1 MPRRISPLLFLAL
14 IAAASA
20 ATAARPYFAATH
32 HFAEKFAQAAQLS
45 SAKPVQ
51 HVIVISIDGMKPES
65 YTEPDAHGLKIP
77 TLRQIVRD
85 GASSDGVQPVMPTV
99 TYPSHTTMMTGVNPG
114 THGIVTNP
122 AWDPFGQNYN
132 GYRWYEE
139 DIRVPTLWQLARQQ
153 GLHTALI
160 HWPVTV
166 GAQADIIVPE
176 IWRAN
181 IPEDLKLLRALST
194 RGILDEVSKEYPDF
208 NAAITPPL
216 QTDAAFTDIAC
227 YAIKKSQPNLLL
239 LHLAMV
245 DHEEHLHGPFSP
257 EANAATETADAQ
269 VARVIAETKKDGIWD
284 STVLVVL
291 SDHGFVPISQAVRP
305 GVLLREHGLITLN
318 EKDRIT
324 AWKASLITDGG
335 SAYIYVNDRNDD
347 ATRRALTEIFKPLA
361 GAQGSGIARVV
372 AHDEIVAMGGD
383 PDAFLALE
391 AVEGT
396 VITGDYTG
404 KFTEPSKLGGTHG
417 YFPDRPEMRS
427 SLIFYGP
434 SIAVGKIAKARMID
448 IGPTIA
454 HWLGLDLSNAQGAP
468 LPLGPKAPGQQ

>member
-1 MPRRISPLLFLAL
+1 MQRRITPFIFIAL

-20 ATAARPYFAATH
+20 ATASRAHLVAGHAFVIKSP
-32 HFAEKFAQAAQLS
+32 QPVQSPS
-45 SAKPVQ
+45 SATPVQ
-51 HVIVISIDGMKPES
+51 HVVVISIDGMKPES
-65 YTEPDAHGLKIP
+65 YTDPDAHGLKIP
-77 TLRQIVRD
+77 TLREIVRD

-114 THGIVTNP
+114 THGIVANP

-139 DIRVPTLWQLARQQ
+139 DIRVPTLWQLARQR

-208 NAAITPPL
+208 NAGIIPPV

-257 EANAATETADAQ
+257 EGNAATETADAQ
-269 VARVIAETKKDGIWD
+269 VARIIAEAKKDGIWD

-372 AHDEIVAMGGD
+372 AQDEIVAMGGD

-434 SIAVGKIAKARMID
+434 SIRPGKITNARMID
-448 IGPTIA
+448 VGPTIA
-454 HWLGLDLSNAQGAP
+454 HWLGLDLSNAQGSALAVP
-468 LPLGPKAPGQQ
+468 SSSQK

>member
-1 MPRRISPLLFLAL
+1 MRSRSTPFIFVVL
-14 IAAASA
+14 IVAVSA
-20 ATAARPYFAATH
+20 ATLAHPHFAARRR
-32 HFAEKFAQAAQLS
+32 FAEGSAQPTQS
-45 SAKPVQ
+45 SAASKPIR

-65 YTEPDAHGLKIP
+65 YTDPDVHGLKIP

-114 THGIVTNP
+114 THGIVANP

-139 DIRVPTLWQLARQQ
+139 DIRVPTLWQLARQH
-153 GLHTALI
+153 GLRTALI

-194 RGILDEVSKEYPDF
+194 RGILEEVSKEYPDF
-208 NAAITPPL
+208 TAGTIPPV

-227 YAIKKSQPNLLL
+227 YALKKSQSNLLL

-269 VARVIAETKKDGIWD
+269 VARVIAEAKKDGIWD

-291 SDHGFVPISQAVRP
+291 SDHGFVPISHAVRP
-305 GVLLREHGLITLN
+305 GVLLREHGLITLD
-318 EKDRIT
+318 EKNRIT

-335 SAYIYVNDRNDD
+335 SAYIYVNDPKDD
-347 ATRRALTEIFKPLA
+347 TTRRALFEIFQPLA

-372 AHDEIVAMGGD
+372 THDEIVAMGGD

-391 AVEGT
+391 AVEGF
-396 VITGDYTG
+396 VITGDYAG

-417 YFPDRPEMRS
+417 YFPDRPDMRS
-427 SLIFYGP
+427 SLLFYGP
-434 SIAVGKIAKARMID
+434 FIAAGKIGNARLID

-454 HWLGLDLSNAQGAP
+454 RWLGLDLSTAQGSALAVP
-468 LPLGPKAPGQQ
+468 TSSQK

>member
-1 MPRRISPLLFLAL
+1 MRRRNSPLLFLAL
-14 IAAASA
+14 IVA
-20 ATAARPYFAATH
+20 ATAAIVARPYPAASH
-32 HFAEKFAQAAQLS
+32 SFVDKFAQSAQS
-45 SAKPVQ
+45 TSAKPIQ
-51 HVIVISIDGMKPES
+51 HVIVISIDGMRPES
-65 YTEPDAHGLKIP
+65 YTDPDAHGLKIP

-85 GASSDGVQPVMPTV
+85 GTSSDGVQPVMPTV
-99 TYPSHTTMMTGVNPG
+99 TYPSHTTMATGVNPA

-139 DIRVPTLWQLARQQ
+139 DIRVPTLWQLARQH

-194 RGILDEVSKEYPDF
+194 HGILEEVSKEYPDF
-208 NAAITPPL
+208 NAGITPPL
-216 QTDAAFTDIAC
+216 QTDAAFTDAAC

-269 VARVIAETKKDGIWD
+269 VARVITEAKKAGIWD

-305 GVLLREHGLITLN
+305 GVLLRDHGLITLN

-347 ATRRALTEIFKPLA
+347 ATRRALNEIFKPLA

-396 VITGDYTG
+396 VITADYTG

-434 SIAVGKIAKARMID
+434 SISPGKIPNARMID

-454 HWLGLDLSNAQGAP
+454 RWLGLDLSNAQGSALAVP
-468 LPLGPKAPGQQ
+468 SSSQK

>member
-1 MPRRISPLLFLAL
+1 MRRRITPFLLLAL
-14 IAAASA
+14 IATAAA
-20 ATAARPYFAATH
+20 AARPYFAASYL
-32 HFAEKFAQAAQLS
+32 FAARIVQSEQS
-45 SAKPVQ
+45 SSSNPVQ

-65 YTEPDAHGLKIP
+65 YTEPDAHGLKVP
-77 TLRQIVRD
+77 TLREIVRN

-99 TYPSHTTMMTGVNPG
+99 TYPSHTTMVTGVNPG
-114 THGIVTNP
+114 THGIVANP

-139 DIRVPTLWQLARQQ
+139 DIRVPTLWQLAHQK
-153 GLHTALI
+153 GLRTALI

-166 GAQADIIVPE
+166 GAQADINVPE
-176 IWRAN
+176 YWRAN

-208 NAAITPPL
+208 AAGIMPPS

-227 YAIKKSQPNLLL
+227 YAIKKLQPNLML
-239 LHLAMV
+239 LHLAVV
-245 DHEEHLHGPFSP
+245 DRQEHQHGPFNP

-269 VARVIAETKKDGIWD
+269 VARVIAEAKKDGIWD

-291 SDHGFVPISQAVRP
+291 SDHGFVSISQAVRP
-305 GVLLREHGLITLN
+305 GVLLRDHGLITLN
-318 EKDRIT
+318 EKDRVT

-335 SAYIYVNDRNDD
+335 SAYIYVNDHSDD
-347 ATRRALTEIFKPLA
+347 ATRRALIDIFKPLA
-361 GAQGSGIARVV
+361 GAQGSGIRRV
-372 AHDEIVAMGGD
+372 AGHEEIVAMGGD

-396 VITGDYTG
+396 VITGEYTG

-427 SLIFYGP
+427 SLILYGP
-434 SIAVGKIAKARMID
+434 SIGTGKIQNARMID

-454 HWLGLDLSNAQGAP
+454 RLLGLDLSSAQGSALSVP
-468 LPLGPKAPGQQ
+468 SSSQK

>member
-1 MPRRISPLLFLAL
+1 MRRRISPFLFLAL
-14 IAAASA
+14 IAAA
-20 ATAARPYFAATH
+20 TAVTTTRPYFAASNRI
-32 HFAEKFAQAAQLS
+32 AEKFAQPAQSS
-45 SAKPVQ
+45 SAKTVQ

-77 TLRQIVRD
+77 TLREIVRD

-139 DIRVPTLWQLARQQ
+139 DIRVPTLWHLARQR
-153 GLHTALI
+153 GLRTALI

-194 RGILDEVSKEYPDF
+194 RGLPEEVSKEYPDF
-208 NAAITPPL
+208 NAGITPPL

-227 YAIKKSQPNLLL
+227 YAIRKSQPSLLL

-269 VARVIAETKKDGIWD
+269 VARVIAEAKKDGIWD
-284 STVLVVL
+284 STVVVVL

-305 GVLLREHGLITLN
+305 GVLIRDHGLITLS

-324 AWKASLITDGG
+324 TWKASLITDGG

-347 ATRRALTEIFKPLA
+347 ATRRVLIDIFKPLA

-372 AHDEIVAMGGD
+372 GHDEIVAMGGD

-396 VITGDYTG
+396 VITGEYTG

-434 SIAVGKIAKARMID
+434 SIGAGKIRNARMID

-454 HWLGLDLSNAQGAP
+454 RWLGFDLSNVQGSALPVPSSAQ
-468 LPLGPKAPGQQ
+468 K

>member
-1 MPRRISPLLFLAL
+1 MRRRITPFLFVAL
-14 IAAASA
+14 IAIAA
-20 ATAARPYFAATH
+20 AARPYFEARHLFAAKITQST
-32 HFAEKFAQAAQLS
+32 QAS
-45 SAKPVQ
+45 SSKPVQ

-77 TLRQIVRD
+77 TLREIVRN

-99 TYPSHTTMMTGVNPG
+99 TYPSHTTMVTGVNPG
-114 THGIVTNP
+114 THGIVANP

-139 DIRVPTLWQLARQQ
+139 DIRVPTLWQLAHQK
-153 GLHTALI
+153 GLRTALI
-160 HWPVTV
+160 HWPVSV
-166 GAQADIIVPE
+166 GAQADINVPE
-176 IWRAN
+176 YWRAN

-208 NAAITPPL
+208 AAGTTPPS

-227 YAIKKSQPNLLL
+227 YAIKKLQPNLML
-239 LHLAMV
+239 LHLAVV
-245 DHEEHLHGPFSP
+245 DREEHQHGPFSP

-269 VARVIAETKKDGIWD
+269 VARVIAEAKKDGIWD

-291 SDHGFVPISQAVRP
+291 SDHGFVPISQAIRP
-305 GVLLREHGLITLN
+305 GVLLRDHGLITLN
-318 EKDRIT
+318 ERDRIT

-347 ATRRALTEIFKPLA
+347 ATRRALIDIFKPLA
-361 GAQGSGIARVV
+361 GAQGSGISRV
-372 AHDEIVAMGGD
+372 AGHDEIVAMGGD

-396 VITGDYTG
+396 VITGEYTG
-404 KFTEPSKLGGTHG
+404 KLTEPSKLGGTHG

-434 SIAVGKIAKARMID
+434 SIGAGKIQNARMID

-454 HWLGLDLSNAQGAP
+454 RLLGLDQSAAQGSALSVP
-468 LPLGPKAPGQQ
+468 SSSQK

>member
-1 MPRRISPLLFLAL
+1 VR
-14 IAAASA
+14 
-20 ATAARPYFAATH
+20 T
-32 HFAEKFAQAAQLS
+32 
-45 SAKPVQ
+45 VQ

-77 TLRQIVRD
+77 TLREIVRN

-114 THGIVTNP
+114 THGIVSNP

-139 DIRVPTLWQLARQQ
+139 DIRVPTLWLLARQK
-153 GLHTALI
+153 GLRTALI

-166 GAQADIIVPE
+166 GAQADLNVPE
-176 IWRAN
+176 YWRAN
-181 IPEDLKLLRALST
+181 IPEDLKIQRALST
-194 RGILDEVSKEYPDF
+194 RGILEEVAKEFPDF
-208 NAAITPPL
+208 TAGITPPT
-216 QTDAAFTDIAC
+216 QADAAFTDIAC
-227 YAIKKSQPNLLL
+227 YAIKKLKPNLLL

-245 DHEEHLHGPFSP
+245 DHEEHQHGPFSP
-257 EANAATETADAQ
+257 EANEATETADAQ
-269 VARVIAETKKDGIWD
+269 VARVIAEAKKDGVWD

-305 GVLLREHGLITLN
+305 GVLLRDHGLITLN
-318 EKDRIT
+318 DKNRIT

-347 ATRRALTEIFKPLA
+347 ATRHELTEIFKPLA
-361 GAQGSGIARVV
+361 GAQGSGILRVV
-372 AHDEIVAMGGD
+372 GHDEIVAMGGD

-396 VITGDYTG
+396 VITGEYTG
-404 KFTEPSKLGGTHG
+404 KVTEPSKLGGSHG
-417 YFPDRPEMRS
+417 YFPDRSEMHS

-434 SIAVGKIAKARMID
+434 SIAAGKIANARMID

-454 HWLGLDLSNAQGAP
+454 VLLHLDIPNPQGVPLALGGSSATSH
-468 LPLGPKAPGQQ
+468 

>member
-1 MPRRISPLLFLAL
+1 MRRRITPFLFLAL
-14 IAAASA
+14 IAAASIV
-20 ATAARPYFAATH
+20 TAARPHFAARH
-32 HFAEKFAQAAQLS
+32 RFPEKFAQPTQS
-45 SAKPVQ
+45 SSTKPVQ

-65 YTEPDAHGLKIP
+65 YTDPDAHGLKIP
-77 TLRQIVRD
+77 TLREIVRD

-114 THGIVTNP
+114 THGIVANP

-139 DIRVPTLWQLARQQ
+139 DIRVPTLWQLARQH

-208 NAAITPPL
+208 NAAINPAL
-216 QTDAAFTDIAC
+216 QTDTAFTDIAC

-269 VARVIAETKKDGIWD
+269 VARVIAEAKKDGIWD

-305 GVLLREHGLITLN
+305 GVLLREHN
-318 EKDRIT
+318 RIT
-324 AWKASLITDGG
+324 GWKASLITDGG

-347 ATRRALTEIFKPLA
+347 ATRRALNEIFKPLA

-372 AHDEIVAMGGD
+372 AHDEILAMGGD

-427 SLIFYGP
+427 ALIFYGP
-434 SIAVGKIAKARMID
+434 SIRPGKITNARMID

-454 HWLGLDLSNAQGAP
+454 HWLALDLSNAQGSALAVP
-468 LPLGPKAPGQQ
+468 SSSQ

>member
-1 MPRRISPLLFLAL
+1 MRRRITPFIFIAL

-20 ATAARPYFAATH
+20 ATASRPHFAAGRA
-32 HFAEKFAQAAQLS
+32 FATKSSQPAQS
-45 SAKPVQ
+45 SSSDKPVQ

-65 YTEPDAHGLKIP
+65 YTDPDAHGLKIP
-77 TLRQIVRD
+77 TLREIVRD

-99 TYPSHTTMMTGVNPG
+99 TYPSHTTMMTGVSPG
-114 THGIVTNP
+114 THGIVANP

-139 DIRVPTLWQLARQQ
+139 DIRVPTLWQLARQR

-208 NAAITPPL
+208 NAGIIPPV

-257 EANAATETADAQ
+257 EGNAATETADAQ
-269 VARVIAETKKDGIWD
+269 IARVIAEAKKDGIWD

-305 GVLLREHGLITLN
+305 GVLLHEHGLITLN

-361 GAQGSGIARVV
+361 GAQASGIARFV

-383 PDAFLALE
+383 PEAFLALE

-434 SIAVGKIAKARMID
+434 SISPGKIANARMID

-454 HWLGLDLSNAQGAP
+454 HWLGLDLSNAQGSALAVP
-468 LPLGPKAPGQQ
+468 SSSQK

>member
-1 MPRRISPLLFLAL
+1 MRRRITPFLFLAL
-14 IAAASA
+14 IATAAA
-20 ATAARPYFAATH
+20 AARPYFAASH
-32 HFAEKFAQAAQLS
+32 SFAARIAQSAQS
-45 SAKPVQ
+45 SSSKPVQ

-65 YTEPDAHGLKIP
+65 YTKPDAHGLKVP
-77 TLRQIVRD
+77 ALREIVRN
-85 GASSDGVQPVMPTV
+85 GTSSDGVQPVMPTV
-99 TYPSHTTMMTGVNPG
+99 TYPSHTTMVTGVNPG
-114 THGIVTNP
+114 THGIVANP

-139 DIRVPTLWQLARQQ
+139 DIRVPTLWRLAHQK
-153 GLHTALI
+153 GLRTALI
-160 HWPVTV
+160 HWPVTA
-166 GAQADIIVPE
+166 GAQADINVPE
-176 IWRAN
+176 YWRAN

-194 RGILDEVSKEYPDF
+194 RGMLDEVAKEYPDF
-208 NAAITPPL
+208 AAGIMPPA

-227 YAIKKSQPNLLL
+227 YAIKKLQPNLML
-239 LHLAMV
+239 LHLAVV
-245 DHEEHLHGPFSP
+245 DREEHQHGPFST
-257 EANAATETADAQ
+257 EANAATEIADAR
-269 VARVIAETKKDGIWD
+269 VARVIAEAKKDGIWD

-305 GVLLREHGLITLN
+305 GVLLRDHGLITLN

-335 SAYIYVNDRNDD
+335 SAYIYVNDRSDD
-347 ATRRALTEIFKPLA
+347 ATRRALIDIFKPLA
-361 GAQGSGIARVV
+361 GAQGSGISRV
-372 AHDEIVAMGGD
+372 AGHDEIVAMGGD

-396 VITGDYTG
+396 VITGEYTG

-427 SLIFYGP
+427 SLIFYGL
-434 SIAVGKIAKARMID
+434 SIGAGKIQNARMID

-454 HWLGLDLSNAQGAP
+454 RLLGLDLSAAQGSALSVP
-468 LPLGPKAPGQQ
+468 SSSQK

>member
-1 MPRRISPLLFLAL
+1 MRRRNTPFIFIAL
-14 IAAASA
+14 V
-20 ATAARPYFAATH
+20 ATAAAVGRPHLAASH
-32 HFAEKFAQAAQLS
+32 RPAEKLTQSTQS
-45 SAKPVQ
+45 PPSAKSVQ
-51 HVIVISIDGMKPES
+51 HVVVISIDGMKPES
-65 YTEPDAHGLKIP
+65 YIDPEAHGLKIP
-77 TLRQIVRD
+77 TLREIVRD
-85 GASSDGVQPVMPTV
+85 GASSDGVKPVMPTV
-99 TYPSHTTMMTGVNPG
+99 TYPSHTAMMTGVNPG

-139 DIRVPTLWQLARQQ
+139 DIRVPTLWQLAHQH

-208 NAAITPPL
+208 NAGIIPPL

-257 EANAATETADAQ
+257 EANAATEIADAQ
-269 VARVIAETKKDGIWD
+269 VARIIAEAKKDEIWD

-305 GVLLREHGLITLN
+305 GVLLREHGLIALN

-324 AWKASLITDGG
+324 VWKASLITDGG

-361 GAQGSGIARVV
+361 GAQGSGIARVA

-396 VITGDYTG
+396 VITADYTG

-434 SIAVGKIAKARMID
+434 SITPGKIANARMID

-454 HWLGLDLSNAQGAP
+454 HWLGLDLSSAQGSALAVP
-468 LPLGPKAPGQQ
+468 SSSQK

>member
-1 MPRRISPLLFLAL
+1 MRRRITPFLFFVL
-14 IAAASA
+14 IAIAA
-20 ATAARPYFAATH
+20 AARPYFAASH
-32 HFAEKFAQAAQLS
+32 RFAWKVAQSAQS
-45 SAKPVQ
+45 STARPVQ

-77 TLRQIVRD
+77 TLREIVRN

-99 TYPSHTTMMTGVNPG
+99 TYPSHTTMVTGVNPG

-139 DIRVPTLWQLARQQ
+139 DIRVPTLWQLAHQK
-153 GLHTALI
+153 GLRTALI

-166 GAQADIIVPE
+166 GAQADINVPE
-176 IWRAN
+176 YWRAN

-194 RGILDEVSKEYPDF
+194 RGILEEVSKEYPDF
-208 NAAITPPL
+208 AAGITPPS

-227 YAIKKSQPNLLL
+227 YAIKKLQPNLML
-239 LHLAMV
+239 LHLAVV
-245 DHEEHLHGPFSP
+245 DREEHQHGPFSP

-269 VARVIAETKKDGIWD
+269 VARVIAEAKKDGIWD

-291 SDHGFVPISQAVRP
+291 SDHGFVSISQAVRP
-305 GVLLREHGLITLN
+305 GVLLRDHGLITLN

-347 ATRRALTEIFKPLA
+347 ATRRELIDIFKPLA
-361 GAQGSGIARVV
+361 GAQGSGISRV
-372 AHDEIVAMGGD
+372 AGHDEIVAMGGD
-383 PDAFLALE
+383 PDAFLTLE
-391 AVEGT
+391 AVEGR
-396 VITGDYTG
+396 VITGEYTG

-427 SLIFYGP
+427 SLIFYGL
-434 SIAVGKIAKARMID
+434 SIGAGKIENARMID

-454 HWLGLDLSNAQGAP
+454 RWLGLDLPNAQGSALSVP
-468 LPLGPKAPGQQ
+468 SSSQK

>member
-1 MPRRISPLLFLAL
+1 MRRRTTPFIFLAL

-20 ATAARPYFAATH
+20 ATASHSRFAAGH
-32 HFAEKFAQAAQLS
+32 AFAEKSAQPAQSSS
-45 SAKPVQ
+45 SAKPVK

-77 TLRQIVRD
+77 TLREIVRD
-85 GASSDGVQPVMPTV
+85 GAASDGVQPVMPTV

-114 THGIVTNP
+114 THGIVANP

-139 DIRVPTLWQLARQQ
+139 DIRVPTLWQLARQH

-194 RGILDEVSKEYPDF
+194 PGILDEVSKEYPDF

-216 QTDAAFTDIAC
+216 QTDAAFTDVAC

-269 VARVIAETKKDGIWD
+269 VARVIAEAKKDGIWD

-434 SIAVGKIAKARMID
+434 SISPGKIANARMID
-448 IGPTIA
+448 IAPTIA
-454 HWLGLDLSNAQGAP
+454 HWLGLDLQNAQGSALTVP
-468 LPLGPKAPGQQ
+468 SSSQK

>member
-1 MPRRISPLLFLAL
+1 MRRITPLILIAL
-14 IAAASA
+14 IVA
-20 ATAARPYFAATH
+20 ATTATLARPYFAAGH
-32 HFAEKFAQAAQLS
+32 RSAEKLAQAAPS
-45 SAKPVQ
+45 SSPKPVQ
-51 HVIVISIDGMKPES
+51 HVIVISVDGMKPES
-65 YTEPDAHGLKIP
+65 YIAPDAHGLKIP

-85 GASSDGVQPVMPTV
+85 GESSNGVQPVMPTV

-139 DIRVPTLWQLARQQ
+139 DIRVPMLWQLARQH

-208 NAAITPPL
+208 NAGITPPL
-216 QTDAAFTDIAC
+216 QTDAAFTDVAC

-269 VARVIAETKKDGIWD
+269 IARVIAEAKKDGIWD

-305 GVLLREHGLITLN
+305 GVLLREHSLITLN

-396 VITGDYTG
+396 VITADYTG
-404 KFTEPSKLGGTHG
+404 KFSEPSKLGGTHG

-434 SIAVGKIAKARMID
+434 SISPGKIPNARMID
-448 IGPTIA
+448 IAPTIA
-454 HWLGLDLSNAQGAP
+454 RWLGLDLQNAQGSALAVP
-468 LPLGPKAPGQQ
+468 SSSQK